1 MYSTPVI
8 VHTIS
13 QQHVMYSTP
22 VIVHTISQQHIT
34 YSTPMIVHTVCQQH
48 ITYSTLTIVHT
59 VSQQSL
65 RIVHL
70 WFSTPSL
77 NSTLCIVHLW
87 LSPLSY
93 SLNSTLHIVHL
104 WLSTPSLNSTLR
116 IVHVWFST
124 LSVNSTLHIVHLWLS
139 TPSLNSTL
147 CIVHLWFSTLS
158 LNSTLHIVHL
168 WFSTP
173 SLNSGHVNGL
183 RKGEIGMA
191 SWVNRLRKSVIACF
205 PWKVRKGWLTHK
217 QTEWSLLLFFQ
228 CALKERTEQGVLK
241 TARATHSTLPRATA
255 PQGHVSARQDGKER
269 HAVTM
274 LMSAIHHL
282 PHSQCVLIT
291 QCAPILMEVSYVSA
305 WKDSTSRKACVSVK
319 TNLFLPYILSFSF
332 LFLLRPLL

>member
-22 VIVHTISQQHIT
+22 VILHTISQQHVMYSTPMILHTISQQHVMYSTPMILHTISQQHIT

-77 NSTLCIVHLW
+77 NSTLCIVH
-87 LSPLSY
+87 
-93 SLNSTLHIVHL
+93 
-104 WLSTPSLNSTLR
+104 
-116 IVHVWFST
+116 VWFST

-147 CIVHLWFSTLS
+147 CIVHLWFST
-158 LNSTLHIVHL
+158 
-168 WFSTP
+168 P

-191 SWVNRLRKSVIACF
+191 SRVNRLRKSVIACF

-241 TARATHSTLPRATA
+241 TARATHSTLPCATA

-332 LFLLRPLL
+332 LFLLLPLL

>member
-8 VHTIS
+8 VPTVS
-13 QQHVMYSTP
+13 QQHVTYSTP

-65 RIVHL
+65 RIVHR

-77 NSTLCIVHLW
+77 NSTLC
-87 LSPLSY
+87 
-93 SLNSTLHIVHL
+93 
-104 WLSTPSLNSTLR
+104 

-139 TPSLNSTL
+139 TPSLNCTL
-147 CIVHLWFSTLS
+147 C
-158 LNSTLHIVHL
+158 IVHL

-191 SWVNRLRKSVIACF
+191 SRVNRLRKSVIACF

-241 TARATHSTLPRATA
+241 TARATHSTLPCATA

-305 WKDSTSRKACVSVK
+305 WKDSTSHKACVSVK

-332 LFLLRPLL
+332 LFLLLPLL

>member
-22 VIVHTISQQHIT
+22 MILHTISQQHVMYSTPMILHTISQQHIT

-48 ITYSTLTIVHT
+48 ITYSTLMIVHT

-77 NSTLCIVHLW
+77 NSTLC
-87 LSPLSY
+87 
-93 SLNSTLHIVHL
+93 
-104 WLSTPSLNSTLR
+104 

-241 TARATHSTLPRATA
+241 TARATHSTLPCATA

-332 LFLLRPLL
+332 LFLLLPLL

>member
-13 QQHVMYSTP
+13 QQHFMYNTP
-22 VIVHTISQQHIT
+22 LILLTISQQHIKYT
-34 YSTPMIVHTVCQQH
+34 TPMIVHTVCQQH

-65 RIVHL
+65 RIVH
-70 WFSTPSL
+70 
-77 NSTLCIVHLW
+77 
-87 LSPLSY
+87 
-93 SLNSTLHIVHL
+93 
-104 WLSTPSLNSTLR
+104 R
-116 IVHVWFST
+116 
-124 LSVNSTLHIVHLWLS
+124 
-139 TPSLNSTL
+139 
-147 CIVHLWFSTLS
+147 
-158 LNSTLHIVHL
+158 

-191 SWVNRLRKSVIACF
+191 SWVSRLRKSVIACF

-241 TARATHSTLPRATA
+241 TARATHSTLPCATA

-332 LFLLRPLL
+332 LFLLLPLL